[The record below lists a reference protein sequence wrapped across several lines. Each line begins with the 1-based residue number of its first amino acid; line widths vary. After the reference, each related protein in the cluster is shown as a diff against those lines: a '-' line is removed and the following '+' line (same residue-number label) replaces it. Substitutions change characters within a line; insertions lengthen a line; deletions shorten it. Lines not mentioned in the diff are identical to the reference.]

1 MQQNESAQW
10 NSRVAATP
18 ESTLMCEGPRAC
30 TGACAGEHHRF
41 VANAESTHRDAEGAV
56 EPEYEPIRGA
66 RADTGACEK
75 LGVDATSPRG
85 GVNPID

>member
-1 MQQNESAQW
+1 MQQNDSAQW

-18 ESTLMCEGPRAC
+18 ESTLLCEGTRAC
-30 TGACAGEHHRF
+30 TGACDGAHF
-41 VANAESTHRDAEGAV
+41 VANAESTHRDAEWAV

-75 LGVDATSPRG
+75 RGVEATSLHG
-85 GVNPID
+85 CVDPID